1 MINKKLCRY
10 FLSFT
15 LVLTGLLVTPSTFAQ
30 VFDYKA
36 LDTLPEYTL
45 EQALKKDPLTVY
57 RLNLKKQKL
66 TDLPEEIAQFKN
78 LQSLN
83 ISKNK
88 LSHFPSVIFKF
99 INLQRLDVSDNKITS
114 IPKEIGGLV
123 HLKRFSANE
132 TEIASL
138 PAEISQLKELF
149 YLDIWGTN
157 IASFPDEIEQL
168 KETLKEIDM
177 RVIMMSN
184 AEHQKIKDLLPLTKI
199 HFSKSCNC
207 GF

>member
-1 MINKKLCRY
+1 MINKKLYHY
-10 FLSFT
+10 FLSVVFA
-15 LVLTGLLVTPSTFAQ
+15 LLIAQYSFAQ
-30 VFDYKA
+30 VLDYKA

-57 RLNLKKQKL
+57 KLNLKKQKL

-88 LSHFPSVIFKF
+88 LSHFAVIIFKF
-99 INLQRLDVSDNKITS
+99 SYLQHLDVSDNKIAS

-138 PAEISQLKELF
+138 PAEISHLKELY

-157 IASFPDEIEQL
+157 VASFPDDIEQL

>member
-1 MINKKLCRY
+1 MIKKKPFFY
-10 FLSFT
+10 SLSLLLIFT
-15 LVLTGLLVTPSTFAQ
+15 TFSNTRLLAQ
-30 VFDYKA
+30 VVSYSV
-36 LDTLPEYTL
+36 LDTLPELTL

-57 RLNLKKQKL
+57 KLNLKKQKL
-66 TDLPEEIAQFKN
+66 ADLPETIAQFKN

-88 LSHFPSVIFKF
+88 FTHFPAIIFQF
-99 INLQRLDVSDNKITS
+99 SFLQKLDISGNKISS
-114 IPKEIGGLV
+114 IPAEIGSLV
-123 HLKRFSANE
+123 NLKRLIAYE
-132 TEIASL
+132 TEISTF
-138 PAEISQLKELF
+138 PPEIGKLTELSH
-149 YLDIWGTN
+149 LDIWGTN
-157 IASFPDEIEQL
+157 VASFPEEIEQL

-184 AEHQKIKDLLPLTKI
+184 AEHQKIKELLPLTKI

>member
-1 MINKKLCRY
+1 MINKKLYWY
-10 FLSFT
+10 FLSVVFAF
-15 LVLTGLLVTPSTFAQ
+15 LIAHSTFAQ
-30 VFDYKA
+30 VLDYKA

-88 LSHFPSVIFKF
+88 FSHFPSIIFKF
-99 INLQRLDVSDNKITS
+99 TYLQRLDVSNNKMTS
-114 IPKEIGGLV
+114 IPKEIGGLI

-157 IASFPDEIEQL
+157 VASFPAEIEQL

>member
-1 MINKKLCRY
+1 MIKKKPFFY
-10 FLSFT
+10 FLSF
-15 LVLTGLLVTPSTFAQ
+15 LLFFTTFSNTRLLAQ
-30 VFDYKA
+30 VVSYSV
-36 LDTLPEYTL
+36 LDTLPELTL

-57 RLNLKKQKL
+57 KLNLKKQKL
-66 TDLPEEIAQFKN
+66 ADLPETIAQFKN

-88 LSHFPSVIFKF
+88 FTHFPAIIFQF
-99 INLQRLDVSDNKITS
+99 SFLQHLDVSDNKIAS
-114 IPKEIGGLV
+114 IPPEIGSLT

-132 TEIASL
+132 TEISSL
-138 PAEISQLKELF
+138 PLEIGKLKELS

-157 IASFPDEIEQL
+157 VASFPSEIEQL

-184 AEHQKIKDLLPLTKI
+184 AEHQKIKELLPLTKI

>member
-1 MINKKLCRY
+1 MINKKLYWY
-10 FLSFT
+10 FLNMVVF
-15 LVLTGLLVTPSTFAQ
+15 LLILNSTKALAQ

-36 LDTLPEYTL
+36 LDTIPELTL

-57 RLNLKKQKL
+57 KLNLKKQKL

-88 LSHFPSVIFKF
+88 FSHFPMLIFKF
-99 INLQRLDVSDNKITS
+99 PYLQKLDVSDNKIST
-114 IPKEIGGLV
+114 IPAEIGTLV
-123 HLKRFSANE
+123 HLKKFSAYE
-132 TEIASL
+132 TEISTL
-138 PAEISQLKELF
+138 PPEIGKLKELSV
-149 YLDIWGTN
+149 LDIWGTN
-157 IASFPDEIEQL
+157 VASFPDEIEQL